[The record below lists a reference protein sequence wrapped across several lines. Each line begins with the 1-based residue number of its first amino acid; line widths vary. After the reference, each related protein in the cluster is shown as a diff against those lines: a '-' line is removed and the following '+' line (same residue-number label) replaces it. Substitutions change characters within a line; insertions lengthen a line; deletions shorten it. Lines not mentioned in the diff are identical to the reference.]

1 MKKSQLISNLYA
13 RVRELEDLYFEATGK
28 EAPPSSFDISQSQ
41 TRTPRSSKTGRQA
54 VIVEEDMAALTHP
67 IIK

>member
-28 EAPPSSFDISQSQ
+28 EAPPSSFDISHNS
-41 TRTPRSSKTGRQA
+41 RTPRASKSSRQA